1 MVAVGEDLRDS
12 WSMPLPKE
20 IFTVHSQGE
29 DKDATAHGVAEA
41 LGVLL
46 EDYYRPGWVP
56 AVFNERRAP
65 LCGVGGPMPT
75 WPFAE
80 QNHNLGFPSFGVLR
94 DFVLL
99 LVARL
104 HLSVG
109 ETVLAYTILERA
121 LLTEPTIMRCYS
133 IRPMFLGATV
143 LACKLTRDNRIT
155 VEELRVRL
163 DDVLKRLELSL
174 LKNIELQML
183 FVLRWRVPLCSTT
196 YQMYADEIFA
206 TASMAFG
213 PMASPVLLLESWEDP
228 SHFHDSVPAHRRAA
242 TTIQAC
248 VRGNV
253 DRTLLAQRRGAACI
267 IQTRLRLRLARRA
280 ARAATDA
287 AHIASILRAHPRSNS
302 QPGTL
307 SCTTPSPASSPASSA
322 CSPRTLGRLASPV
335 NAALVARLCPS
346 PVLQSDRARPSNVCP
361 TPQPKFRR
369 NHGMDGVLS
378 SMSML
383 MPTTRQ

>member
-1 MVAVGEDLRDS
+1 
-12 WSMPLPKE
+12 
-20 IFTVHSQGE
+20 
-29 DKDATAHGVAEA
+29 
-41 LGVLL
+41 
-46 EDYYRPGWVP
+46 
-56 AVFNERRAP
+56 
-65 LCGVGGPMPT
+65 MPT

-143 LACKLTRDNRIT
+143 LACKLTRDNRISL
-155 VEELRVRL
+155 EGLRVRL
-163 DDVLKRLELSL
+163 DDVFNTLELSL

-183 FVLRWRVPLCSTT
+183 EVLHWRIPIRSTT
-196 YQMYADEIFA
+196 YQTYADEIFA
-206 TASMAFG
+206 AASMAFG
-213 PMASPVLLLESWEDP
+213 PMASPVFLLEPWEDP
-228 SHFHDSVPAHRRAA
+228 SPFHDSIPAHRRAA

-287 AHIASILRAHPRSNS
+287 AHIASILRARPRSNS
-302 QPGTL
+302 LPGTL
-307 SCTTPSPASSPASSA
+307 SCTTPPHVSPLASSE
-322 CSPRTLGRLASPV
+322 CSPQMLGRTACPV
-335 NAALVARLCPS
+335 NAGLAARLCPS
-346 PVLQSDRARPSNVCP
+346 PVLQSDRARPSNDLP
-361 TPQPKFRR
+361 TPLRKFRR

-383 MPTTRQ
+383 MPKTVQ

>member
-1 MVAVGEDLRDS
+1 MVAGEDLRDS
-12 WSMPLPKE
+12 WSAPLPKE
-20 IFTVHSQGE
+20 IFAVHSQGE
-29 DKDATAHGVAEA
+29 DKDAAAHGVATA

-65 LCGVGGPMPT
+65 LCGAGGPMPT

-104 HLSVG
+104 HLSID
-109 ETVLAYTILERA
+109 ETVLAYAILERA

-143 LACKLTRDNRIT
+143 LACKLTRDNRISL
-155 VEELRVRL
+155 EELRVRL
-163 DDVLKRLELSL
+163 DDVFKTLELSL

-183 FVLRWRVPLCSTT
+183 LVLHWRVPLCSTT
-196 YQMYADEIFA
+196 YRMYADEIFA

-228 SHFHDSVPAHRRAA
+228 SPFHDSVPAHRRAA

-253 DRTLLAQRRGAACI
+253 DRTFLAGRRGAARI

-280 ARAATDA
+280 EDLAAEGVGGVGGGGGGERKAAEAR
-287 AHIASILRAHPRSNS
+287 HE
-302 QPGTL
+302 
-307 SCTTPSPASSPASSA
+307 
-322 CSPRTLGRLASPV
+322 
-335 NAALVARLCPS
+335 
-346 PVLQSDRARPSNVCP
+346 
-361 TPQPKFRR
+361 
-369 NHGMDGVLS
+369 
-378 SMSML
+378 
-383 MPTTRQ
+383 